1 MVNDMDG
8 KREYKR
14 AYSRT
19 MRLKICSEYLTGG
32 SSAKALAEKYHI
44 SRRTLQLWLDD
55 YKSDY
60 VGCLD
65 LYSYIMGELAANGFT
80 KAAEY
85 LRDYV
90 VDILTDFSGNKPP
103 SSVEINLD
111 DVLQTESASSSD
123 EIADD
128 IEVFTRLRKE

>member
-1 MVNDMDG
+1 MANS
-8 KREYKR
+8 KRERKR

-32 SSAKALAEKYHI
+32 SSAKVLAEKYHI

-65 LYSYIMGELAANGFT
+65 LYSFIMGELAANGFT

-111 DVLQTESASSSD
+111 DVLSDIPTSPSSGD